1 MNEDRYVAAIE
12 VSSSKVIAA
21 VGKMHSDGRLDI
33 LSTEQERGVETVKY
47 GIIQNLEETAMRIR
61 RVLERLQSKA
71 VVAPRVIT
79 GLYVGLS
86 GRSMRSIRTE
96 VELNLP
102 DDTEITDD
110 VLGCQTDEEIR
121 DLLKRIKG
129 L

>member
-79 GLYVGLS
+79 GL
-86 GRSMRSIRTE
+86 
-96 VELNLP
+96 
-102 DDTEITDD
+102 
-110 VLGCQTDEEIR
+110 
-121 DLLKRIKG
+121 
-129 L
+129 